1 MQSYS
6 WHDWLL
12 PSVSELKIDDRAV
25 LLKLKPQIAPPSR
38 ISSCQLKLKTCLLR
52 ASVPRFTLV
61 KCHTPPSEILRNDRM
76 SSKFLK
82 QSSCQ
87 CLSRKNLRCVS
98 RRQAQTQT
106 IRQKTD
112 RTIQHKLPP
121 IFRHQLLVRTYTD
134 LLPDLSNFWKL
145 QSAFGI
151 WQSTLNLYIIV
162 DVFHWRMIVNRVRN
176 HWTTWRDHHSQEF
189 CPSGNILFIKVR
201 NQWKQQTRKQ
211 KNGLLNE

>member
-1 MQSYS
+1 MFLSVKTKN
-6 WHDWLL
+6 L
-12 PSVSELKIDDRAV
+12 PSSSECAALHPQKSLGMIACQVNSWNNPHVNVFLVGTYDAYPAD
-25 LLKLKPQIAPPSR
+25 KPRPKQ
-38 ISSCQLKLKTCLLR
+38 K
-52 ASVPRFTLV
+52 V
-61 KCHTPPSEILRNDRM
+61 K
-76 SSKFLK
+76 
-82 QSSCQ
+82 
-87 CLSRKNLRCVS
+87 
-98 RRQAQTQT
+98 RQTERSN
-106 IRQKTD
+106 IR
-112 RTIQHKLPP
+112 LPP